1 MFNFVPEKTIAS
13 ISLISSSK
21 LSPKAEAIS
30 SRSIWRSIFWM
41 MYTLNL
47 DLLGYCFHDHI
58 LCPFDLVVFNVLFD
72 DFDEFFAV
80 FLCFPGTYALDV
92 GQFFECDRIIG
103 THILPVTG
111 PGK

>member
-21 LSPKAEAIS
+21 LMPQ
-30 SRSIWRSIFWM
+30 SRSDIFQID
-41 MYTLNL
+41 LAVDIL
-47 DLLGYCFHDHI
+47 DDVYFEFGFIGYCFHDHI